1 MGDAASIDSL
11 RPPQFASQR
20 EAMTTY
26 IVRRLLH
33 GVLVLFGVSII
44 VFGLVH
50 LGGDPVAM
58 LLPLDAPPEQVEAFR
73 HRMGFDRPLP
83 IQYGLFISRAVRGD
97 FGYSYHYRTDAMSIV
112 LARMPYTLRLTA
124 AALGVTLVFSIPAG
138 VLSALK
144 RDSFLDAGVRVL
156 VLLGQAIPGFWLAVM
171 LIIVVAVHLRWLPV
185 SGAEDGWKSLV
196 LPAITAGSFSMA
208 GVTRLLRSSL
218 LEVLNQNYIATA
230 RGKGVPHHRVI
241 MRHALKNAAIPVVT
255 MIGIQTGFLLG
266 GAVISEVVFA
276 YPGMGRLAVTAVS
289 YRDVPVLQ
297 SFVAVSAAIVVMINL
312 LLDLVYGWLDPRIRL
327 S

>member
-1 MGDAASIDSL
+1 MG
-11 RPPQFASQR
+11 
-20 EAMTTY
+20 TY

-33 GVLVLFGVSII
+33 GVLVLFGVSVI

-58 LLPLDAPPEQVEAFR
+58 LLPLDAPPEQIEAFR
-73 HRMGFDRPLP
+73 HSMGFDRPLP
-83 IQYGLFISRAVRGD
+83 VQYGLFLSRAVRGD
-97 FGYSYHYRTDAMSIV
+97 FGYSYHYRRDAMSVV
-112 LARMPYTLRLTA
+112 LERMPYTLKLAA
-124 AALGVTLVFSIPAG
+124 AALGVTLVVAIPAG

-144 RDSFLDAGVRVL
+144 RDSILDAFVRVL
-156 VLLGQAIPGFWLAVM
+156 VLLGQAVPGFWMAVM
-171 LIIVVAVHLRWLPV
+171 LIMIVSVRLRWLPV
-185 SGAEDGWKSLV
+185 SGADHGWRSLV
-196 LPAITAGSFSMA
+196 LPAITTGSFSMA

-218 LEVLNQNYIATA
+218 LEVLSKNYIVTA
-230 RGKGVPHHRVI
+230 RGKGVPQRLVI
-241 MRHALKNAAIPVVT
+241 SRHALKNAAIPVVT

-289 YRDVPVLQ
+289 YRDLPVLQ
-297 SFVAVSAAIVVMINL
+297 SFVAVSASIVVVINL
-312 LLDLVYGWLDPRIRL
+312 LLDLIYGWLDPRIRL